1 MDNKYISIINGILE
15 DNHIL
20 LTFDLEVYSTI
31 TGKKVKTYKDKKNG
45 ERFFYVNYN
54 DVIHRM
60 YYTKGIYLK

>member
-1 MDNKYISIINGILE
+1 MNKEISIINGILE

-31 TGKKVKTYKDKKNG
+31 TGRKVKTYKDKSNG
-45 ERFFYVNYN
+45 ERFFYVKYN
-54 DVIHRM
+54 DVVHRM